1 MERAVIIAKG
11 EVQGV
16 GYRGVVFKIARKLNL
31 VGYVEN
37 IKPYDVR
44 IIAEGEKENLDTFI
58 EQIKLEEDPILV
70 EEVEVT
76 FEAPTGEFEY
86 FEIRRGDMTEE
97 LGERLDLARYE
108 MKKLHQAQKDTLGK
122 QDQTLEKQDVMIGKQ
137 DQTLEKQDMMIGKQ
151 DQTISIIKSG
161 VDETREFREENK
173 TILQDFHRGTIQRFD
188 NLDTKYGKIAEN
200 MERILEE
207 LKEERK
213 EYRESIEKLV
223 NAIIGSRK
231 GGGGAND

>member
-1 MERAVIIAKG
+1 MARAVIIAKG

-58 EQIKLEEDPILV
+58 QQIKLEEEPILV

-76 FEAPTGEFEY
+76 FEEPTSEFEY
-86 FEIRRGDMTEE
+86 FEVRRGDMSEE

-108 MKKLHQAQKDTLGK
+108 MKKFNFTTL
-122 QDQTLEKQDVMIGKQ
+122 
-137 DQTLEKQDMMIGKQ
+137 
-151 DQTISIIKSG
+151 
-161 VDETREFREENK
+161 RE
-173 TILQDFHRGTIQRFD
+173 D
-188 NLDTKYGKIAEN
+188 YGKISEN
-200 MERILEE
+200 IEKLIQSIDRTSKNTERILDEM
-207 LKEERK
+207 KEERK
-213 EYRESIEKLV
+213 ESRMAMDKIL
-223 NAIIGSRK
+223 NAILKLAEKARM
-231 GGGGAND
+231 

>member
-1 MERAVIIAKG
+1 MKRAVIIAKG

-44 IIAEGEKENLDTFI
+44 IITEGEKENLDTFI
-58 EQIKLEEDPILV
+58 QQIKLEEEPILV

-76 FEAPTGEFEY
+76 FEVPTGEFEY
-86 FEIRRGDMTEE
+86 FEVRRGDMTEE
-97 LGERLDLARYE
+97 LGERVDLARYE

-122 QDQTLEKQDVMIGKQ
+122 QDQTLDKQDV
-137 DQTLEKQDMMIGKQ
+137 MIGKQ

-161 VDETREFREENK
+161 VDEMRESREENK
-173 TILQDFHRGTIQRFD
+173 TILQDFHRDTIQRFD

-231 GGGGAND
+231 GGGEAND